1 VGTLGNEAPNGTLI
15 VAEVASKMELS
26 KRLQEP
32 KFWLLAIVAA
42 IAALHLTL
50 LSRIDDSDMF
60 ATSILFWVAAG
71 SLVWDKH
78 DTLML
83 ESKPLPTV
91 LGLLM
96 LAFILLRTALSGDS
110 VSSAWAIP
118 LISALA
124 VGLLA
129 SGFKGLKQY
138 WKELLIFG
146 LLAIYPFLKLLL
158 QIVDLSEITAK
169 TASAMLWYVGFNVQR
184 QGVFL
189 ILPTSRVEVYGAC
202 SGLQS
207 ILQMLAISVLFLL
220 MFPIR
225 SHVKKTLC
233 VVIALLIGFLVNAI
247 RVALMVILNNA
258 GNKSAFDYWHEGDGS
273 LVFAAIAVLIFGGF
287 CWLTFLRQSS
297 QTPDSGAKGN
307 A

>member
-1 VGTLGNEAPNGTLI
+1 
-15 VAEVASKMELS
+15 MELS

-42 IAALHLTL
+42 IAAMHLTL
-50 LSRIDDSDMF
+50 LSRLDDSDIF
-60 ATSILFWVAAG
+60 ATAILFWVAAG
-71 SLVWDKH
+71 SLIWDKH
-78 DTLML
+78 DTLVL
-83 ESKPLPTV
+83 ESKPLPTMV
-91 LGLLM
+91 GLLL
-96 LAFILLRTALSGDS
+96 LAFILFRTAVSGDS
-110 VSSAWAIP
+110 ASSAWLIP
-118 LISALA
+118 LVSALGI
-124 VGLLA
+124 GLMA

-158 QIVDLSEITAK
+158 QIVDLSEVTAK
-169 TASAMLWYVGFNVQR
+169 SANAILWYLGFHVQR

-207 ILQMLAISVLFLL
+207 ILQLLAISVLFLL

-225 SHVKKTLC
+225 SHVKKALC
-233 VVIALLIGFLVNAI
+233 VIMAVLTGFVVNAI

-258 GNKSAFDYWHEGDGS
+258 GNKDSFNYWHEGNGS
-273 LVFAAIAVLIFGGF
+273 LVFSVIAVFIFGCF
-287 CWLTFLRQSS
+287 CWLAFLRQPS
-297 QTPDSGAKGN
+297 QPPNSGAKGN

>member
-1 VGTLGNEAPNGTLI
+1 MSEAPNGTLI
-15 VAEVASKMELS
+15 VAEVAIEMELS

-60 ATSILFWVAAG
+60 ATSVLFWVAAG

-78 DTLML
+78 ESLSYQ
-83 ESKPLPTV
+83 SKPLPTV
-91 LGLLM
+91 LGVLL
-96 LAFILLRTALSGDS
+96 LAFILLRTAFSGDS
-110 VSSAWAIP
+110 TSSAWVIP
-118 LISALA
+118 LIATLGI
-124 VGLLA
+124 GLMA

-158 QIVDLSEITAK
+158 EIVDLSEITAK
-169 TASAMLWYVGFNVQR
+169 TANAMLWYLGFNVQR

-207 ILQMLAISVLFLL
+207 ILQMLAIAVLFLL

-225 SHVKKTLC
+225 SHVKKALC
-233 VVIALLIGFLVNAI
+233 VVVAVLIGFLVNAM

-258 GNKSAFDYWHEGDGS
+258 GNKSAFGYWHEGNGS
-273 LVFAAIAVLIFGGF
+273 LIFSAISVVIFGCF
-287 CWLTFLRQSS
+287 CWLAFLRQPS
-297 QTPDSGAKGN
+297 QTPNSGAKGN

>member
-1 VGTLGNEAPNGTLI
+1 
-15 VAEVASKMELS
+15 MELS

-50 LSRIDDSDMF
+50 LSRLDDSDIF
-60 ATSILFWVAAG
+60 ATAILFWVAAG

-78 DTLML
+78 DALML

-91 LGLLM
+91 LGLL
-96 LAFILLRTALSGDS
+96 LLVFILLRTALSGDS
-110 VSSAWAIP
+110 VSSAWVIP
-118 LISALA
+118 LLSALG
-124 VGLLA
+124 VGLMA

-138 WKELLIFG
+138 WKELVIFG

-158 QIVDLSEITAK
+158 QIIDLSEITAK
-169 TASAMLWYVGFNVQR
+169 AANVMLWYVGFNVQR

-225 SHVKKTLC
+225 SHVKKLLC
-233 VVIALLIGFLVNAI
+233 VVIAVLIGFFVNAI

-258 GNKSAFDYWHEGDGS
+258 GNKSAFDYWHEGNGS
-273 LVFAAIAVLIFGGF
+273 LVFAAISVFIFGCF
-287 CWLTFLRQSS
+287 CWLTFLRQPP

>member
-1 VGTLGNEAPNGTLI
+1 M
-15 VAEVASKMELS
+15 ASKMELS

-60 ATSILFWVAAG
+60 ATSVLFWVAAG

-78 DTLML
+78 ETLAL
-83 ESKPLPTV
+83 QSKPLPTV
-91 LGLLM
+91 LGM
-96 LAFILLRTALSGDS
+96 LILVFIFLRTAFAADAT
-110 VSSAWAIP
+110 SSAWMIP
-118 LISALA
+118 LIATLGI
-124 VGLLA
+124 GLMA

-138 WKELLIFG
+138 WKELTIFG

-158 QIVDLSEITAK
+158 EIIDLSEITAK
-169 TASAMLWYVGFNVQR
+169 TANAILWYIGVNVQR

-225 SHVKKTLC
+225 SHIKKILC
-233 VVIALLIGFLVNAI
+233 VVVAVLTGFLVNAM

-258 GNKSAFDYWHEGDGS
+258 GNKSAFDYWHEGNGS
-273 LVFAAIAVLIFGGF
+273 LVFAAISVLIFGCF
-287 CWLTFLRQSS
+287 CWLTFLRQPP

-307 A
+307 V

>member
-1 VGTLGNEAPNGTLI
+1 
-15 VAEVASKMELS
+15 MELS

-50 LSRIDDSDMF
+50 LSRINDSDIF
-60 ATSILFWVAAG
+60 ATAILFWVAAG

-91 LGLLM
+91 LGLL
-96 LAFILLRTALSGDS
+96 LLVFILLRTALSGDS
-110 VSSAWAIP
+110 VSSAWIIP
-118 LISALA
+118 LISALGM
-124 VGLLA
+124 GLMA

-138 WKELLIFG
+138 WKELVIFG

-158 QIVDLSEITAK
+158 QIIDLSEITAK
-169 TASAMLWYVGFNVQR
+169 AANVMLWYVGFNVQR

-225 SHVKKTLC
+225 SPVKKILC
-233 VVIALLIGFLVNAI
+233 VVIAVLIGFFVNAT

-258 GNKSAFDYWHEGDGS
+258 GNKSAFDYWHEGNGS
-273 LVFAAIAVLIFGGF
+273 LVFAAISVFIFGCF
-287 CWLTFLRQSS
+287 CWLTFLRQPP

>member
-1 VGTLGNEAPNGTLI
+1 
-15 VAEVASKMELS
+15 MELS

-50 LSRIDDSDMF
+50 LSRIDNSDMF

-78 DTLML
+78 ETLSL

-91 LGLLM
+91 LGFLL
-96 LAFILLRTALSGDS
+96 LALILVRTALSGDS
-110 VSSAWAIP
+110 VSSAWVIP
-118 LISALA
+118 LIATLA
-124 VGLLA
+124 VGLMA

-146 LLAIYPFLKLLL
+146 LLAIYPILKLLL
-158 QIVDLSEITAK
+158 QIIDLSQVTAK
-169 TASAMLWYVGFNVQR
+169 TANVMLWYLGFNVQR

-225 SHVKKTLC
+225 SHVKKVLC
-233 VVIALLIGFLVNAI
+233 VVAAVLIGFFVNAI

-258 GNKSAFDYWHEGDGS
+258 GNKSAFDYWHEGNGS
-273 LVFAAIAVLIFGGF
+273 LIFSAISVLIFGIF
-287 CWLTFLRQSS
+287 CWLAFLRQPS
-297 QTPDSGAKGN
+297 QTPNSGAKGSV
-307 A
+307 